1 MNSQTF
7 QCQSLVGP
15 CTAINHREMLNIEIF
30 KFCKQDLFIY
40 LILSTNNKTSWT
52 HSGEKYEKNEKCY
65 LTQYLITNL
74 SKLNDLPL
82 LHLHPPSGNYDR
94 RPSSFLKS
102 SSLPKP
108 FSQYYEW
115 EHKYEHF
122 LKISSSLTAIF
133 SPAEFLFLVSG
144 LHGKWAPFWNFN
156 FTWIV
161 VQIERFTELWIN
173 AYITITHI

>member
-1 MNSQTF
+1 MSEPRRTLYCNKS
-7 QCQSLVGP
+7 SWNV
-15 CTAINHREMLNIEIF
+15 
-30 KFCKQDLFIY
+30 KFRIILIYSFIWYYQQITKQVEHIAVKN
-40 LILSTNNKTSWT
+40 TKKT
-52 HSGEKYEKNEKCY
+52 EKCY

-122 LKISSSLTAIF
+122 LKISSSLTAVF

-144 LHGKWAPFWNFN
+144 LHEKWAPFWNFN
-156 FTWIV
+156 FTWKV
-161 VQIERFTELWIN
+161 VQIERFTVLWIY

>member
-1 MNSQTF
+1 MATNSTRNGGILRRAGTLGPLSSDSSEY
-7 QCQSLVGP
+7 SLHELTLTMLQW
-15 CTAINHREMLNIEIF
+15 TAKHFNVRASS
-30 KFCKQDLFIY
+30 DPV
-40 LILSTNNKTSWT
+40 
-52 HSGEKYEKNEKCY
+52 

-156 FTWIV
+156 FTWKV